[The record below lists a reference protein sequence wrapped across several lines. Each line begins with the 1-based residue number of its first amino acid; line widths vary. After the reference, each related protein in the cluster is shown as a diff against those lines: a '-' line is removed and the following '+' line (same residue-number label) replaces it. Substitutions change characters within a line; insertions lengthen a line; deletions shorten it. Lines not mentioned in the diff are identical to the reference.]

1 MNTMTKLQEIVK
13 ALETQAGDWF
23 GTEIYNGAK
32 VEKVGNSC
40 AYVDGVLLTK
50 PETKGQTGALLL
62 VNLRHPE
69 LDKLWKQS
77 TDDLKARKAQ
87 LLEELEEINNQIEE
101 TEK

>member
-1 MNTMTKLQEIVK
+1 MTKLQKIVK

-32 VEKVGNSC
+32 VEKNGNSY
-40 AYVDGVLLTK
+40 AYVDGVMLMK
-50 PETKGQTGALLL
+50 PDTKGATGALLL

-69 LDKLWKQS
+69 LDKLWQPS
-77 TDDLKARKAQ
+77 ADDLKTRKAQ
-87 LLEELEEINNQIEE
+87 LEQELEEINNQIKE

>member
-32 VEKVGNSC
+32 VEKVGNEY
-40 AYVDGVLLTK
+40 AYVDGVMLMR
-50 PETKGQTGALLL
+50 PEKEKTGALLL

-77 TDDLKARKAQ
+77 ADDLKARKAQ

>member
-32 VEKVGNSC
+32 VEKIGNEY
-40 AYVDGVLLTK
+40 AYVDGVMLMR
-50 PETKGQTGALLL
+50 PEKGKTGALLL

-69 LDKLWKQS
+69 LDKLWQPS
-77 TDDLKARKAQ
+77 TDDLKVRKAQ

>member
-1 MNTMTKLQEIVK
+1 METKTKLQQIVK

-32 VEKVGNSC
+32 VEKVGNEY
-40 AYVDGVLLTK
+40 AYVDGVMLMR
-50 PETKGQTGALLL
+50 PEKGKTGALLL

-69 LDKLWKQS
+69 LDKIWQPS

-87 LLEELEEINNQIEE
+87 LLEELKEINNQIEE